1 MAPREAQALSGVN
14 KEARMPAGSDSRPWR
29 LAIEDVDPGAARAP
43 LVQPR
48 DERLRVDERTACRID
63 RQCPASHGS
72 ELCRAEFACTVD
84 LPLLLRFA
92 PKYARFDRKKRTA
105 DAHGPPYSTSTVDE
119 RRERGSAMA
128 GRTTAAIRTT
138 TGSGSANLARLAAVR
153 TRNRSYDGTFVYGV
167 TTTGIYCRPSCPSRP
182 ARLENMVFFDDET
195 AALRAGLRAC
205 RRCRPGDREA
215 PSPVA
220 ATVRAICRYITEH
233 ADEPLTL
240 ALLARR
246 SGYSAAHLQR
256 AFKAEIGISPREY
269 QEAVRVLRLKTA
281 LRGGETVT
289 EATATAGFGSSSRLH
304 AAASRRLGMS
314 PSAYRAGGKAE
325 TLYYACRHTALGP
338 VMMAAT
344 ERAVA
349 FLEFGADETELVAK
363 LTAEFPRAT
372 LVRSDA
378 ERSAALD
385 AWLAAFDAFLAGRT
399 TRPDL
404 PLDIRGTAFQ
414 VTVWNFLTS
423 LRDGETLSYAE
434 LARRLGMPKSVR
446 AVASA
451 CARNRIAVLI
461 PCHRVLRGDGGLGGY
476 RWGLERKTA
485 LLSSEHE
492 RAKQRAS

>member
-1 MAPREAQALSGVN
+1 
-14 KEARMPAGSDSRPWR
+14 
-29 LAIEDVDPGAARAP
+29 
-43 LVQPR
+43 
-48 DERLRVDERTACRID
+48 
-63 RQCPASHGS
+63 
-72 ELCRAEFACTVD
+72 
-84 LPLLLRFA
+84 
-92 PKYARFDRKKRTA
+92 
-105 DAHGPPYSTSTVDE
+105 
-119 RRERGSAMA
+119 MA
-128 GRTTAAIRTT
+128 GKATGAIGTRAT
-138 TGSGSANLARLAAVR
+138 SGGGATLARLAAVR

-182 ARLENMVFFDDET
+182 ARAENMVFFDDE
-195 AALRAGLRAC
+195 AAAQRAGLRAC
-205 RRCRPGDREA
+205 RRCRPGDHQA

-220 ATVRAICRYITEH
+220 ATVRTICRYITDH

-240 ALLARR
+240 ARLARR

-304 AAASRRLGMS
+304 AAAARRLGMS
-314 PSAYRAGGKAE
+314 PSAYRAGGAAE
-325 TLYYACRHTALGP
+325 TLYYACRPTALGL
-338 VMMAAT
+338 VLMAAT

-349 FLEFGADETELVAK
+349 FLEFGASEADLVTR
-363 LTAEFPRAT
+363 LGAEFPRAT
-372 LVRSDA
+372 LVRSTA
-378 ERSAALD
+378 EHSAALA
-385 AWLAAFDAFLAGRT
+385 AWLTAFDAFLAGGAA
-399 TRPDL
+399 RPDL

-423 LRDGETLSYAE
+423 LGDGETLSYAE
-434 LARRLGMPKSVR
+434 LARRLGMPKAVR

-485 LLSSEHE
+485 LLAGE
-492 RAKQRAS
+492 RERLLRHAS